1 MVTQVGS
8 QTFGIVVD
16 GVFHTEEIVV
26 KPMSTKL
33 RHIDMFSGNTI
44 LGDGAVIMIIDPNG
58 IAKALGAAGN
68 ASHELSEEN
77 AAGHVSSG
85 EQLTS
90 LLVFRAGTSQPKA
103 VPLGLV
109 TRLEEIATD
118 KIELSNGRYMVQYRE
133 QLMPLV
139 QMADV
144 TVQTSGAQ
152 PILVF
157 ADDGRSMGLVVD
169 EIIDIVEERLNIEVA
184 GSKDGI
190 LGSAVIKGQA
200 TEVIDVGHFLPMA
213 FADWFSRKEM
223 RPSSTAQSVLLVDD
237 SAFFRNMLAP
247 VLKAA
252 GYKVRTAPNAQ
263 EGLAV
268 LRSGQSF
275 DVVLTD
281 IEMPDMNGFEF
292 AESIRADNNFG
303 QMPIIA
309 LSAMVS
315 PAAIERGRQAGFHDY
330 VAKFDRP
337 GLIAALKEQT
347 ADVKRAA

>member
-1 MVTQVGS
+1 
-8 QTFGIVVD
+8 
-16 GVFHTEEIVV
+16 
-26 KPMSTKL
+26 MSTKL

-58 IAKALGAAGN
+58 IAKALGASGA
-68 ASHELSEEN
+68 ASHEIADEN
-77 AAGHVSSG
+77 AAQRASAA

-90 LLVFRAGTSQPKA
+90 LLVFRAGSSQPKA

-109 TRLEEIATD
+109 TRLEEIAAD
-118 KIELSNGRYMVQYRE
+118 KIELSNGRYMVQYRD

-139 QMADV
+139 QMGGV
-144 TVQTSGAQ
+144 SVQTSGSQ

-169 EIIDIVEERLNIEVA
+169 EIIDIVEERLHIEVA
-184 GSKDGI
+184 GSQEGI

-213 FADWFSRKEM
+213 FAGWFSRREM
-223 RPSSTAQSVLLVDD
+223 RPSASAQSVLLVDD

-252 GYKVRTAPNAQ
+252 GYRVRVATNAQ
-263 EGLAV
+263 EGLVV
-268 LRSGQSF
+268 LRSGAQF
-275 DVVLTD
+275 DAILTD

-292 AESIRADNNFG
+292 AEVIRADHRLG
-303 QMPIIA
+303 ATPIIA
-309 LSAMVS
+309 LSSMVS

-347 ADVKRAA
+347 SELNQAA